1 MESRKITPEEAK
13 NLNVVSFGRK
23 HPIRALLETLEP
35 GELARIS
42 RKDFNWRKRTPNFF
56 LKQLTAATGRKF
68 TIKKE
73 LGKTGWLV
81 ERVE

>member
-1 MESRKITPEEAK
+1 MESRKITAEEAK
-13 NLNVVSFGRK
+13 NLNVVDLGKK
-23 HPIRALLETLEP
+23 HPVRALLETLEP
-35 GELARIS
+35 GEMARIS

-56 LKQLTAATGRKF
+56 LRQITAATQRKF

-73 LGKTGWLV
+73 TGKTGWLV